1 MIKKIIY
8 VAIVIAAFTL
18 GHHYGEDAA
27 GLVKDVPLPKVTIEM
42 PATETPAVV
51 E

>member
-1 MIKKIIY
+1 MIKKLIY
-8 VAIVIAAFTL
+8 VVIVIVAFTL

-27 GLVKDVPLPKVTIEM
+27 RLVDNVPLPKVTIEM
-42 PATETPAVV
+42 PATTPAVV

>member
-1 MIKKIIY
+1 MIKKLIY
-8 VAIVIAAFTL
+8 VVIVIAAFTL

-27 GLVKDVPLPKVTIEM
+27 RLVGNVPLPKVTIEM
-42 PATETPAVV
+42 PATEPTVV

>member
-1 MIKKIIY
+1 MIRKLIY
-8 VAIVIAAFTL
+8 VIIVIVAFTL

-27 GLVKDVPLPKVTIEM
+27 SLVDNVPLPKVTIEM
-42 PATETPAVV
+42 PATEPPAVV